1 MGVGAICTGGFM
13 ADENTTAETLG
24 DEKELNTVR
33 DILFGAKTREHEQRF
48 DELRNLW
55 ISSLNEARGEF
66 RERLESLE
74 KDSKKQVRDILEK
87 IELEHSAWQERAIEM
102 KQRLQD
108 LYQDHEN
115 KLNELRT
122 MEVNLLKTHQ
132 DSLSEWLRRLEIA
145 TTKGEKGS
153 ET

>member
-1 MGVGAICTGGFM
+1 M
-13 ADENTTAETLG
+13 ADENITAETGL

-48 DELRNLW
+48 EELRNLW
-55 ISSLNEARGEF
+55 TSSLNEARGEF
-66 RERLESLE
+66 RERLEALE

-87 IELEHSAWQERAIEM
+87 IELEHTAWQERAIEM

-108 LYQDHEN
+108 LYQDHES

-122 MEVNLLKTHQ
+122 LEANLVKTHQ
-132 DSLSEWLRRLEIA
+132 DSLSEWLKRLETA
-145 TTKGEKGS
+145 TKSEKRQ
-153 ET
+153 